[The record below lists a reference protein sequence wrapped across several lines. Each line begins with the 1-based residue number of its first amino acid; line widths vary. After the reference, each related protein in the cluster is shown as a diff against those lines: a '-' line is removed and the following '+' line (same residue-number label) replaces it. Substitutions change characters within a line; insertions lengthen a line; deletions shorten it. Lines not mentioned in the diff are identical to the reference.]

1 MPYRDSK
8 LTSLL
13 KHCLGGN
20 SYCLMVACASPSD
33 RYLDGS
39 GETISTLQYATR
51 AACIQNQPTR
61 NVDPKVKVIMQLQ
74 GKVERLQR
82 ELKNA
87 NEHIAYLTHLVEQG
101 GGGIMSQN

>member
-1 MPYRDSK
+1 MAKESIDINKSLFVLRQVITRLADMSVARDSQQYVPYRDSK

-20 SYCLMVACASPSD
+20 SYCLMVACVSPSD

-61 NVDPKVKVIMQLQ
+61 NVDPKVKVIM
-74 GKVERLQR
+74 
-82 ELKNA
+82 
-87 NEHIAYLTHLVEQG
+87 
-101 GGGIMSQN
+101 